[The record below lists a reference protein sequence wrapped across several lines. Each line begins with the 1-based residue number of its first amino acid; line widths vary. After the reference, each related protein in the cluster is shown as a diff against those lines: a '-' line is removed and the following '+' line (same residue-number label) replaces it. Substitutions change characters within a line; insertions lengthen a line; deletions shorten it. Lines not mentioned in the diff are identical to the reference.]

1 MIKQKEKRTTI
12 IAKNANMR
20 ANGANTDKREKLPS
34 KS

>member
-1 MIKQKEKRTTI
+1 MIKQKEKRTMITV
-12 IAKNANMR
+12 KNANMR